1 MLLNSAL
8 TASPRC
14 KPLPGE
20 ISVQSIPHG
29 PVYPA
34 GFAGYFKL
42 DVKDMNS
49 SRIAV
54 AVLAVVG
61 AGAGAL
67 AAHFAGVTSWLDAKA
82 YMAVGLVGGVLASK
96 LLQWA
101 LK

>member
-1 MLLNSAL
+1 M
-8 TASPRC
+8 PRC
-14 KPLPGE
+14 GGPLK
-20 ISVQSIPHG
+20 SNV
-29 PVYPA
+29 
-34 GFAGYFKL
+34 

-49 SRIAV
+49 SRVAV

-67 AAHFAGVTSWLDAKA
+67 TAHLAGVTSWLDAKS
-82 YMAVGLVGGVLASK
+82 YMAAGLVGGVLASK